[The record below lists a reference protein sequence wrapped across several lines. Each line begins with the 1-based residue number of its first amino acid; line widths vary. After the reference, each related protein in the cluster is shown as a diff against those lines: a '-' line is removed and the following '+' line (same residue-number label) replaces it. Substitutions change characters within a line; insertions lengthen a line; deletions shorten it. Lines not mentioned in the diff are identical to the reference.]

1 MLYISNFRN
10 SGDDPLGLYYPSND
24 KKWPDEIRKY
34 DGPEMSPSIKEGRKC
49 KYNDCKARLLPHE
62 SDGTCCNNGQVI
74 ETRLLFK

>member
-1 MLYISNFRN
+1 
-10 SGDDPLGLYYPSND
+10 
-24 KKWPDEIRKY
+24 
-34 DGPEMSPSIKEGRKC
+34 MSPSIKEGRKC

>member
-49 KYNDCKARLLPHE
+49 KYNDCKAIFNIKKKKNPA
-62 SDGTCCNNGQVI
+62 
-74 ETRLLFK
+74 FKNFVYLGPK